1 MSTTAA
7 LSQQTYVG
15 NDVAGVARVH
25 DFLAAHEAAGRE
37 APAPRYFLAG
47 ATTGDHVEIPEEIHR
62 VLLQVIDSMQRGL
75 AVSIAPQSKTLTT
88 QQAAD
93 LLGISRPTLVKLLE
107 EQKLP
112 FERLGT
118 HRRVLLVDVMD
129 FRERRRQE
137 QYEALE
143 EMRSTLD
150 DETPLE
156 EVLEKAR
163 QTRRA
168 LGAQR
173 RARAAAGAVTD

>member
-1 MSTTAA
+1 MSNAVA

-15 NDVAGVARVH
+15 DDLAGVARVH

-37 APAPRYFLAG
+37 APIPRYFLAG
-47 ATTGDHVEIPEEIHR
+47 AATGDQVEIPEEIHR

-75 AVSIAPQSKTLTT
+75 AVSIVPQSKTLTT

-93 LLGISRPTLVKLLE
+93 LLGISRPTLVKLLD

-112 FERLGT
+112 FERVGT
-118 HRRVLLVDVMD
+118 HRRVLLVDVMA
-129 FRERRRQE
+129 FRDRRRQE
-137 QYEALE
+137 QYDALE

-150 DETPLE
+150 DETPVE
-156 EVLEKAR
+156 EILDRAR

-173 RARAAAGAVTD
+173 RARAGALTD

>member
-1 MSTTAA
+1 MSSAVA

-15 NDVAGVARVH
+15 DDLAGVARVH

-37 APAPRYFLAG
+37 APVPRYFLAG
-47 ATTGDHVEIPEEIHR
+47 AATGDQVEIPEEIHR

-75 AVSIAPQSKTLTT
+75 AVSILPQSKTLTT

-93 LLGISRPTLVKLLE
+93 LLGISRPTLVKLLD

-112 FERLGT
+112 FERVGT
-118 HRRVLLVDVMD
+118 HRRVLLVDVMA
-129 FRERRRQE
+129 FRDRRRQE
-137 QYEALE
+137 QYDALE

-150 DETPLE
+150 DETPVEEILE
-156 EVLEKAR
+156 RAR

-173 RARAAAGAVTD
+173 RARAGALTD

>member
-1 MSTTAA
+1 MNNAMA

-15 NDVAGVARVH
+15 DDLAGVARVH
-25 DFLAAHEAAGRE
+25 DFLAAHEATGRQ
-37 APAPRYFLAG
+37 APVPRYFLAG
-47 ATTGDHVEIPEEIHR
+47 AATGDQVEIPEEIHR

-75 AVSIAPQSKTLTT
+75 AVSILPQSKTLTT

-93 LLGISRPTLVKLLE
+93 LLGISRPTLVKLLD

-112 FERLGT
+112 FERVGT
-118 HRRVLLVDVMD
+118 HRRVLLVDVMI
-129 FRERRRQE
+129 FRDRRRQE

-150 DETPLE
+150 DEPPVEEILE
-156 EVLEKAR
+156 RAR

-173 RARAAAGAVTD
+173 RARAGELTD

>member
-1 MSTTAA
+1 MSSAVV

-15 NDVAGVARVH
+15 DDLVGVARVH

-37 APAPRYFLAG
+37 APVPRYFLAG
-47 ATTGDHVEIPEEIHR
+47 AATGDQVEIPEEIHR

-75 AVSIAPQSKTLTT
+75 AVSILPQSKTLTT

-93 LLGISRPTLVKLLE
+93 LLGISRPTLVKLLDK
-107 EQKLP
+107 QKLP
-112 FERLGT
+112 FERVGT
-118 HRRVLLVDVMD
+118 HRRLLLVDVMA
-129 FRERRRQE
+129 FRDRRRQE
-137 QYEALE
+137 QYDALE

-150 DETPLE
+150 DETPVEEILE
-156 EVLEKAR
+156 RAR

-173 RARAAAGAVTD
+173 RARGGELTD

>member
-1 MSTTAA
+1 MSSAVA

-15 NDVAGVARVH
+15 DDLAGVARVH

-37 APAPRYFLAG
+37 APVPRYFLAG
-47 ATTGDHVEIPEEIHR
+47 AATGDQVEIPEEIHR

-75 AVSIAPQSKTLTT
+75 AVSILPQSKTLTT
-88 QQAAD
+88 QQAGD
-93 LLGISRPTLVKLLE
+93 LLGISRPTLVKLLN

-112 FERLGT
+112 FERVGT
-118 HRRVLLVDVMD
+118 HRRVLLVDVMA
-129 FRERRRQE
+129 FRDRRRQE
-137 QYEALE
+137 QYDALE

-150 DETPLE
+150 DETPVEEILE
-156 EVLEKAR
+156 RAR

-173 RARAAAGAVTD
+173 RARTGALTD

>member
-1 MSTTAA
+1 MSNAVA

-15 NDVAGVARVH
+15 DDLAGVARVH

-37 APAPRYFLAG
+37 APLPRYFLAG
-47 ATTGDHVEIPEEIHR
+47 ATTGDQVEIPEEIHR
-62 VLLQVIDSMQRGL
+62 VLRQVIESMQRGL
-75 AVSIAPQSKTLTT
+75 AVSILPQSKTLTT

-93 LLGISRPTLVKLLE
+93 LLGISRPTLVKLLD

-112 FERLGT
+112 FERVGT
-118 HRRVLLVDVMD
+118 HRRVLLVDVMA
-129 FRERRRQE
+129 FRDRRRQE
-137 QYEALE
+137 QYDALE

-150 DETPLE
+150 DETSVDEILE
-156 EVLEKAR
+156 RAR

-173 RARAAAGAVTD
+173 RARAGALTD

>member
-1 MSTTAA
+1 MSNAVT

-15 NDVAGVARVH
+15 DDLAGVARVH

-37 APAPRYFLAG
+37 APVPRYFLAG
-47 ATTGDHVEIPEEIHR
+47 AATGDQVEIPEEIHR

-75 AVSIAPQSKTLTT
+75 AVSILPQSKTLTT

-93 LLGISRPTLVKLLE
+93 LLGISRPTLVKFLD

-112 FERLGT
+112 FERVGT
-118 HRRVLLVDVMD
+118 HRRVLLVDVMA
-129 FRERRRQE
+129 FRDRRRQE
-137 QYEALE
+137 QYDVLE

-150 DETPLE
+150 DETPVEKILE
-156 EVLEKAR
+156 RAR

-173 RARAAAGAVTD
+173 RAKAGALTD

>member
-1 MSTTAA
+1 MSNAVA
-7 LSQQTYVG
+7 LSPQTYVG
-15 NDVAGVARVH
+15 DDMAGVARVH

-37 APAPRYFLAG
+37 APVPRYFLAG
-47 ATTGDHVEIPEEIHR
+47 AGTGDQVEIPEEIHR

-75 AVSIAPQSKTLTT
+75 AVSILPQSKTLTT

-93 LLGISRPTLVKLLE
+93 LLGISRPTLVKLLD

-112 FERLGT
+112 FERVGT
-118 HRRVLLVDVMD
+118 HRRVLLVDVMA
-129 FRERRRQE
+129 FRDRRRQE
-137 QYEALE
+137 QYDALE

-150 DETPLE
+150 DETPVEEILE
-156 EVLEKAR
+156 RAR

-173 RARAAAGAVTD
+173 RAQAGTLTD

>member
-1 MSTTAA
+1 MNNAMA

-15 NDVAGVARVH
+15 DDLAGVARVH

-37 APAPRYFLAG
+37 APVPRYFLAG
-47 ATTGDHVEIPEEIHR
+47 AATGDQVEIPEEIHR

-75 AVSIAPQSKTLTT
+75 AVSILPQSKTLTT

-93 LLGISRPTLVKLLE
+93 LLGISRPTLVKLLD

-112 FERLGT
+112 FERVGT
-118 HRRVLLVDVMD
+118 HRRVLLVDVMI
-129 FRERRRQE
+129 FRDRRRQE

-150 DETPLE
+150 DETPVEEILE
-156 EVLEKAR
+156 RAR

-173 RARAAAGAVTD
+173 RARAGELTD